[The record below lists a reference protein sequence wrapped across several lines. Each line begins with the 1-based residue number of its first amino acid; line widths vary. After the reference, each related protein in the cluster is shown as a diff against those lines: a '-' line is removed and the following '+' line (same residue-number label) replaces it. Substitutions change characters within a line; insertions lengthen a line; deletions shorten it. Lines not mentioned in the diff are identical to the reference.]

1 MKTNHLFIAAL
12 LLLGTVSCGTNY
24 RMTSQIGSD
33 GSIYREVYAR
43 GDSAFIAGD
52 KNHNPY
58 MFQIDAGW
66 QIVKLDSA
74 IKFDFWGGERK
85 TERKSLQKT
94 TGCRWRILF
103 RHKRKKIY
111 VSLSHTHR
119 TSEKKLQVVLYLLY
133 IYRHLQRTYG

>member
-58 MFQIDAGW
+58 MFQNRCRLANSKAGLCH
-66 QIVKLDSA
+66 QIRLL
-74 IKFDFWGGERK
+74 G
-85 TERKSLQKT
+85 
-94 TGCRWRILF
+94 
-103 RHKRKKIY
+103 RKKN
-111 VSLSHTHR
+111 
-119 TSEKKLQVVLYLLY
+119 
-133 IYRHLQRTYG
+133 

>member
-74 IKFDFWGGERK
+74 IKFDFWGEKEKLNVKVCRKLPVVDGEYFSVTK
-85 TERKSLQKT
+85 
-94 TGCRWRILF
+94 G
-103 RHKRKKIY
+103 KKIY